1 MANYVY
7 IATSLDGFIATP
19 DGGVDWLDEIPNP
32 EQSDFG
38 YAEFMTRVDAIVMG
52 RNTFEKVLTFGAW
65 PYEKPV
71 FVLSNTLK
79 QVPDNLVDTV
89 EIVSYGDL
97 KTLVKQLDKRGY
109 HHLYV
114 DGGRTVQ
121 SFLAEDL
128 IDELIIT
135 RVPIVLGNG
144 IPLFGSL
151 TRALQFEH
159 QKTEIFN
166 NMLVKSA
173 YTHLREE

>member
-19 DGGVDWLDEIPNP
+19 DGGVEWLDEIPNP
-32 EQSDFG
+32 DQSDFG
-38 YAEFMTRVDAIVMG
+38 YAEFMARVDAIMMG
-52 RNTFEKVLTFGAW
+52 RNSFEKVLTFGAW

-79 QVPDNLVDTV
+79 QVPDDLVDTV
-89 EIVSYGDL
+89 EIVSNGDL
-97 KTLVKQLDKRGY
+97 KTLVEHLDKRGY
-109 HHLYV
+109 HHLYI

-151 TRALQFEH
+151 TGALRFKH

-173 YTHLREE
+173 YIRLRDS